1 MMMQQQCYEQQ
12 HVKRSHSESDSDDGS
27 RCHEVSG
34 SGIGPNNRK
43 RRRGMIEK
51 RRRERIN
58 TSLGELKK
66 LVPTAL
72 EKSGSAKLEKAEI
85 LQMTVEH
92 LKEMQNN
99 PNNAYDQTSKYEY
112 QIMGIREC
120 VAEVS
125 RYLVSIEG
133 MDSQDPLKLR
143 LISHLQMYAS
153 QRASGTP
160 PPPPPH
166 PHPSHPATQNQ
177 HHFSHHQNW
186 NYNYNYILPTTTNTT
201 AVPPDV
207 IGKNPSETSHHLIPS
222 PHHEG
227 YTSFHSVSSPDIS
240 SSPTSLHHPYYSNNN
255 GYPQHSVPSST
266 QLTSSSHQNTVS
278 SSVNNYGSKPYRP
291 WGAEMAC

>member
-1 MMMQQQCYEQQ
+1 MWGKEGKRVQGKLILRTESHFRFSFDNQNMMMQQQCYEQQ

-160 PPPPPH
+160 PLLLLLL
-166 PHPSHPATQNQ
+166 
-177 HHFSHHQNW
+177 
-186 NYNYNYILPTTTNTT
+186 ILIQAILQLKINTT
-201 AVPPDV
+201 FHIIKTGITTITTFFPQRR
-207 IGKNPSETSHHLIPS
+207 TRQLFHL
-222 PHHEG
+222 
-227 YTSFHSVSSPDIS
+227 T
-240 SSPTSLHHPYYSNNN
+240 
-255 GYPQHSVPSST
+255 
-266 QLTSSSHQNTVS
+266 
-278 SSVNNYGSKPYRP
+278 
-291 WGAEMAC
+291 